1 MGPSG
6 PCPFEEALLPA
17 PNATEKRPT
26 FAPADGFH
34 AAIRRR
40 IDDYFR
46 LTGRRRRDC
55 PEMYRKMAIILAW
68 FAVSYLLLI
77 FLADAWWQA
86 VPLAISLGLSMAAIG
101 FNVQH
106 DGGHQASS
114 NRSWVNKLAAL
125 SLDLIGG
132 SSYVWHWKHGVLHHT
147 YVNIA
152 GHDDDIDLGFLAR
165 LTPHRKRLKIHRFQH
180 WYMWALYG
188 LVAVKWQLFD
198 DFHNVLSG
206 RIGSSRLPRP
216 RGWDLTTF
224 LAGKAVFLAL
234 AFAVPLLLHRLWV
247 VCLFYAAVSGVTG
260 LVLGVVFQLAHCV
273 EQANF
278 PLPSGDTGQMENAW
292 AVHQVQTT
300 VNFSRKSRLA
310 AWLFGGLNFQIEHHL
325 FPRICHV
332 NYPALSRLVEETCRE
347 FGVRYAVHRS
357 VWAGVVSHYRWLRRL
372 GRPVST

>member
-1 MGPSG
+1 MRPSG
-6 PCPFEEALLPA
+6 PCPSEQTHLAA
-17 PNATEKRPT
+17 PNSTDQRPT
-26 FAPADGFH
+26 FPSADGFQ
-34 AAIRRR
+34 AAIKRR

-46 LTGRRRRDC
+46 QTGRRRRDC
-55 PEMYRKMAIILAW
+55 PEMYRKMAIILTW
-68 FAVSYLLLI
+68 FALSYTLLV
-77 FLADAWWQA
+77 FVAYAWWQA

-106 DGGHQASS
+106 DGGHHASS
-114 NRSWVNKLAAL
+114 DRNWVNKLAAL

-132 SSYVWHWKHGVLHHT
+132 SSYVWHWKHGILHHT

-188 LVAVKWQLFD
+188 FAAMKWQLFD
-198 DFHNVLSG
+198 DFYNIGSG

-216 RGWDLTTF
+216 RGWDLLTF
-224 LAGKAVFLAL
+224 LAGKAVFISL
-234 AFAVPLLLHRLWV
+234 AFAIPLLLHRWWV
-247 VCLFYAAVSGVTG
+247 VCLFYAAVSCVTG

-273 EQANF
+273 EQADF
-278 PLPSGDTGQMENAW
+278 PLPAEDTGRMENAW

-300 VNFSRKSRLA
+300 VNFARKSRLA

-357 VWAGVVSHYRWLRRL
+357 FWAGIVSHYRWLRRL
-372 GRPVST
+372 GRPVAA

>member
-1 MGPSG
+1 
-6 PCPFEEALLPA
+6 
-17 PNATEKRPT
+17 
-26 FAPADGFH
+26 
-34 AAIRRR
+34 
-40 IDDYFR
+40 
-46 LTGRRRRDC
+46 
-55 PEMYRKMAIILAW
+55 MYRKMAIILAW
-68 FAVSYLLLI
+68 FAVSYLLLV
-77 FLADAWWQA
+77 FLADTWWQA

-114 NRSWVNKLAAL
+114 NHTWVNNLAAL

-198 DFHNVLSG
+198 DFHNVVSG

-234 AFAVPLLLHRLWV
+234 AFVAPLLLHRLWV
-247 VCLFYAAVSGVTG
+247 VCLFYAAVSCVTG

-273 EQANF
+273 EQADF
-278 PLPSGDTGQMENAW
+278 PMPRGEAGRMENAW

-357 VWAGVVSHYRWLRRL
+357 LWAGVVSHYCWLRRL
-372 GRPVST
+372 GRPVSA